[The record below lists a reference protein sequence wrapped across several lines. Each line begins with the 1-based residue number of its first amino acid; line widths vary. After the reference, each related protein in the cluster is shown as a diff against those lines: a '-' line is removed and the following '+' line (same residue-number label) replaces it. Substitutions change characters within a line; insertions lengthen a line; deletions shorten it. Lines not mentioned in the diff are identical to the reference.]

1 VTTCY
6 DDIASRELS
15 RAQPLPSGPVFGL
28 TRDIR
33 APTRSFEARM
43 FASPF
48 ARTALLAVASLTP
61 LITPFASASAQD
73 TAVVGHHRELSEF
86 ERRSAGVFA
95 FLQSRPQGALANN
108 IGLGYGF
115 DAGYLFHLDRSGFVA
130 LRADVGFLQ
139 YGDES
144 KRVPLSSSVG
154 GRIQVKVS
162 TNNNIVPVSIG
173 PQLMW
178 PRGSVRPYVNGGI
191 GGQFFYTESHVQ
203 GDDDQ
208 LQFAR
213 TTNQWDK
220 TMNWVAGGGV
230 YIPVSRGRVKV
241 DIDAGAQFLNGGRA
255 QYLRP
260 GSIEDLPDGQIRITP
275 MESETHMVLVRLG
288 VRLGV

>member
-1 VTTCY
+1 MSV
-6 DDIASRELS
+6 SS
-15 RAQPLPSGPVFGL
+15 
-28 TRDIR
+28 
-33 APTRSFEARM
+33 
-43 FASPF
+43 F
-48 ARTALLAVASLTP
+48 ARAALFAAASA
-61 LITPFASASAQD
+61 TPFVVPLATASAQD
-73 TAVVGHHRELSEF
+73 TVARHQRELTEF
-86 ERRSAGVFA
+86 ERRSAGVFS
-95 FLQSRPQGALANN
+95 FIQSRPQGALADN

-115 DAGYLFHLDRSGFVA
+115 DAGYLFRLDRAGFVA

-144 KRVPLSSSVG
+144 KRVPLSSTIG

-162 TNNNIVPVSIG
+162 TNNNIVPLSIG
-173 PQLMW
+173 PQVMW
-178 PRGSVRPYVNGGI
+178 PHGSVRPYVNAGI
-191 GGQFFYTESHVQ
+191 GGQFFYTQSHVE

-230 YIPVSRGRVKV
+230 YIPVSRSRVKV
-241 DIDAGAQFLNGGRA
+241 DIDAGAQFLKGGRA
-255 QYLRP
+255 KYLRP

-275 MESETHMVLVRLG
+275 LESETHMVLVRLG